1 MSVQWKV
8 AKLILLQRELLS
20 DTSEA
25 HVSCEGTPVF
35 GSDLTSF
42 RVVPTEAAKTRRVH
56 LRQSA
61 QFLASPSVYI
71 TRCKAEGISYSMTYF
86 LVLTNDCSSP
96 KMDF

>member
-1 MSVQWKV
+1 MPYC
-8 AKLILLQRELLS
+8 I
-20 DTSEA
+20 SEA
-25 HVSCEGTPVF
+25 HVSSEGTPVF

-71 TRCKAEGISYSMTYF
+71 TSLHEKRKG
-86 LVLTNDCSSP
+86 SP
-96 KMDF
+96 IP